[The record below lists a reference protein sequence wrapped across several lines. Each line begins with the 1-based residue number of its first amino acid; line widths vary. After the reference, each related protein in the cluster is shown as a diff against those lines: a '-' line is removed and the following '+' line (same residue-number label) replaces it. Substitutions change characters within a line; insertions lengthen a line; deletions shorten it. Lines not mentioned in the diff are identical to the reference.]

1 MYMRTQRE
9 VHVCTKQVTFDKQ
22 KHTCIW
28 SVLQISKRM
37 LIYGPYTVLIYIT
50 NQQKNANTVLYRNDS
65 FTTILNLNN
74 FRRTH
79 PPLPLRHSRQNQ
91 RRSSG
96 FRWS

>member
-37 LIYGPYTVLIYIT
+37 LIYGPYTVL
-50 NQQKNANTVLYRNDS
+50 YRNDS